1 MLVNLSKYYLKI
13 FFLFSNILF
22 YERKLCSLLINLD
35 IQFSPLSIKIFQKEL
50 YFLWKKVLKLM

>member
-22 YERKLCSLLINLD
+22 YEQKLCSLLINLD